1 MTAEQIIGLLL
12 AMLLML
18 VGLAGCIL
26 PGLPGTPLVLA
37 GAIAHRVWFGATSV
51 NNWILALLVLL
62 TIMSVAFDYLAS
74 TLGAK
79 KMGATWRGMTGAIV
93 GAIVGL
99 FFGIPGILLGPFL
112 GALSFEM
119 LGGYEF
125 KPALK
130 AGFGA
135 FLGLIAGSIGK
146 FAVALVMMTLFVV
159 SVLYRS
165 MA

>member
-1 MTAEQIIGLLL
+1 MTAEQIVGLVLALLL
-12 AMLLML
+12 MT
-18 VGLAGCIL
+18 VGLAGCVL

-37 GAIAHRVWFGATSV
+37 GAIAHRIWFGATSV

-62 TIMSVAFDYLAS
+62 TIVSVALDYLAS

-79 KMGATWRGMTGAIV
+79 KMGATWRGMTGAIA
-93 GAIVGL
+93 GAVVGL

-112 GALSFEM
+112 GALLLEM

-130 AGFGA
+130 AGLGA
-135 FLGLIAGSIGK
+135 FLGLIAGGIGK

-159 SVLYRS
+159 SVLYRT